1 MIKQVLVLAVLFSV
15 ACDTPLQMP
24 SGMPTGTQKSIVRG
38 YIEEIINRGNWDVW
52 EQYFHPHV
60 GFNDRRLDK
69 TGFQRMVAS
78 FRAAYPDFHVL
89 IDDQV
94 AEGDRV
100 VTRLTCRGTHLG
112 EDEGVPATG
121 REVTYTGI
129 AIDRIK
135 DGKVIEMWY
144 LSDTW
149 ARIEQIR
156 R

>member
-1 MIKQVLVLAVLFSV
+1 MIKRLLILTLLLAV
-15 ACDTPLQMP
+15 ACDTPLQIP
-24 SGMPTGTQKSIVRG
+24 GAAPVGVNKSVVRS
-38 YIEEIINRGNWDVW
+38 YLEEIVNRGNWHAWD
-52 EQYFHPHV
+52 QYFHAHV
-60 GFNDRRLDK
+60 SFNNRRLDK
-69 TGFQRMVAS
+69 VGFRRMVAS

-89 IDDQV
+89 IDDQI

-149 ARIEQIR
+149 ERIQQLR